1 MQRPTVYVIDDDP
14 DVLKATAR
22 LLAAA
27 GMVVSPFESPQT
39 FLESYDGGSPGCLVL
54 DLAMPGLTGLD
65 LQHALAERGGPLPIV
80 FLTGHG
86 DIRSCTQ
93 AMKNGAVDFLTKP
106 VDDTDLLA
114 AVAQALAKADALQE
128 ERAVRSRIEN
138 ALAMLTARER
148 QVLRT
153 SSQAG

>member
-1 MQRPTVYVIDDDP
+1 MQRTTVYVVDDDP

-27 GMVVSPFESPQT
+27 GMVVPHSSPRRL
-39 FLESYDGGSPGCLVL
+39 FLNLTTIGSPGCLVL
-54 DLAMPGLTGLD
+54 DLAMPGLNGLD
-65 LQHALAERGGPLPIV
+65 LQHALAERGEPLPIV

-114 AVAQALAKADALQE
+114 AVAQALARAAALQE